1 METPAAAA
9 GEGLFLGSQAGRRGP
24 LKGSEG
30 RTVLP
35 TDFEEEARKRQQQEA
50 ERGNKRERERERQV
64 LEIL

>member
-1 METPAAAA
+1 METPEVAV

-35 TDFEEEARKRQQQEA
+35 TDFEGKRGKEDTATRSRKRE
-50 ERGNKRERERERQV
+50 
-64 LEIL
+64 